1 MNTGLSV
8 HGIYKI
14 KIIPQRVVPIKVFIH
29 NIADTG
35 SCRYRQTM
43 KPKACSLYLVC
54 TLQSLCVMDGYTKT
68 AKVKSLNTHLYHV
81 FNTAHTWSSSSWQ
94 VNMHLSI
101 HLSWTLSI
109 LVLIWNIILH
119 TANWTSAQ
127 KGDKKESINVAWC
140 NHSNDIEI
148 RASRS
153 TQKSDWDSD
162 TKSDG

>member
-29 NIADTG
+29 DIADTG

-68 AKVKSLNTHLYHV
+68 AKVKRSQHTLTPCVQHRSYMVVVIMTSEYASEYSSFVDLIHFGLDMKYHLAY
-81 FNTAHTWSSSSWQ
+81 
-94 VNMHLSI
+94 
-101 HLSWTLSI
+101 
-109 LVLIWNIILH
+109 
-119 TANWTSAQ
+119 
-127 KGDKKESINVAWC
+127 G
-140 NHSNDIEI
+140 
-148 RASRS
+148 
-153 TQKSDWDSD
+153 
-162 TKSDG
+162 